1 MKKVEKT
8 IDCLVKMLKVC
19 QKHARLQGEK
29 VKTNDYDYRRN
40 LRGKLTLGEEGILTE
55 KGRRFIKKIH
65 KNKRLSGKKV
75 KISPK
80 HPKLSAKTVRK
91 LLDIIDAI

>member
-40 LRGKLTLGEEGILTE
+40 LRGKLTLGEEGILSE
-55 KGRRFIKKIH
+55 KGRRFIKNIH

-75 KISPK
+75 KNISKTPK
-80 HPKLSAKTVRK
+80 
-91 LLDIIDAI
+91 IIG